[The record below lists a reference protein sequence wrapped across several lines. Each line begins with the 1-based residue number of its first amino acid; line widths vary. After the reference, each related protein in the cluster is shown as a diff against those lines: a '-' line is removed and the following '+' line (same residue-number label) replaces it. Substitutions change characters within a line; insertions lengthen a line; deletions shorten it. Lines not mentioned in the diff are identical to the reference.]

1 MADPHAAAREL
12 LEERPA
18 VESALEAVLA
28 ADESGPWAFDDVDVD
43 SGTFG
48 ELVSRGI
55 VERDGDEYQVAD
67 RDAVRA
73 ALDGETDPSGG
84 SGVGNAAGSGGLT
97 DAVTGLGGAGDGTIR
112 GALRGWRAAIHRDLL
127 GGLFASFLFLL
138 AFRVVT
144 VGSVFRGGR
153 VVLPGN
159 DPYHYLYWVERLAE
173 ADPDRFAF
181 EAIAGVLGGRVN
193 GEPLAYTLGWWMTEF
208 LGGGAEG
215 AAAIVAWIPVIAALV
230 VGLGVYLIAVWT
242 TNDERIAV
250 ASVVVLAL
258 LPGHALYSGIGFFDH
273 HAIDYVWLT
282 LSIVGVTWLARDHET
297 RDPGARLDHL
307 ASPATWG
314 VVAGLA
320 VVFAAM
326 AHHWNGSPILLVGLA
341 VYATL
346 RAASDMR
353 AGWNPLVA
361 ATPVVSALGF
371 GFLLAHRLHTAAG
384 WQEPVAVYAP
394 LLVAVGVALVA
405 VAAAVLGH
413 FGIHPGVH
421 LALSAVSVLPI
432 WFGLNRFLPDVA
444 DRLAERTVGS
454 LLGREGITET
464 RSLFAADYGV
474 IFGPI
479 DHFGWFLF
487 VALPVL
493 AWVAGRCVRDHEPRW
508 LVVVGY
514 ASTLVGFGLVQIRFA
529 GEATAVVAVLSG
541 VGIVY
546 LLSVIDL
553 AARPT
558 PFGERSDRVRL
569 DLRPEGVSGRDVGYA
584 AATVLLVASLS
595 LFMVPA
601 VMDNV
606 AATDEEV
613 EAIEWIDADA
623 DEREGPDYVLNEW
636 GRNRMFNYAVNG
648 QSSSYGYAQSNYEP
662 LIRDPNPDAHADRFQ
677 GRVGY
682 VAISEIED
690 ADAPPDSGYAQ
701 LFEARG
707 SATAAANGSG
717 RFRLEYV
724 TDDGGINV
732 FRPVSGA
739 TVAGQAEP
747 DSTVTVETTVSV
759 AGESF
764 AYERRT
770 TTDGNGS
777 YAVVVAHPGEYTVEV
792 GEGSDEDGAAAGN
805 GTTTGN
811 RTVAVPEGAVS
822 GGERVAV
829 DG

>member
-1 MADPHAAAREL
+1 MADPHAATREL

-18 VESALEAVLA
+18 VESALESVLA
-28 ADESGPWAFDDVDVD
+28 ADDSGPWEFDDVDID

-48 ELVSRGI
+48 ELVSREI
-55 VERDGDEYQVAD
+55 VEREGDEYRVAD
-67 RDAVRA
+67 PEAVRA
-73 ALDGETDPSGG
+73 ALEGEPADASRD
-84 SGVGNAAGSGGLT
+84 ADGSGGISS
-97 DAVTGLGGAGDGTIR
+97 AFGGAAGEDGWVG
-112 GALRGWRAAIHRDLL
+112 GAVRGWREALHRDLL
-127 GGLFASFLFLL
+127 GGLLAAFLFLF
-138 AFRVVT
+138 AFRIAT
-144 VGSVFRGGR
+144 IGSVFRDGR

-173 ADPDRFAF
+173 ASPDRFAF
-181 EAIAGVLGGRVN
+181 ETIGGVLGGRVN
-193 GEPLAYTLGWWMTEF
+193 SEPLAYTLGWWTTEL
-208 LGGGAEG
+208 LGGGVED
-215 AAAIVAWIPVIAALV
+215 AAAIVAWIPVVAALV
-230 VGLGVYLIAVWT
+230 VGFGVFLIAVWT

-297 RDPGARLDHL
+297 RDPDARLGHL
-307 ASPATWG
+307 TSPATWL

-326 AHHWNGSPILLVGLA
+326 AHSWNGSPILLVGLA

-361 ATPVVSALGF
+361 ATPVVSALGL
-371 GFLLAHRLHTAAG
+371 GFLLAHRLHTSAG

-405 VAAAVLGH
+405 VAAAVLGRLDAH
-413 FGIHPGVH
+413 PVIHLVVS
-421 LALSAVSVLPI
+421 ALSVPPI
-432 WFGLNRFLPDVA
+432 WFGLNRFRPDVA

-454 LLGREGITET
+454 LLGREGIAET

-493 AWVAGRCVRDHEPRW
+493 AWVGARCVRDHEPRW

-514 ASTLVGFGLVQIRFA
+514 ASTLVTFGLVQIRFA
-529 GEATAVVAVLSG
+529 GEATGVVAVLSG
-541 VGIVY
+541 VGLVY

-553 AARPT
+553 AERPT
-558 PFGERSDRVRL
+558 PFGDRADRVRL
-569 DLRPEGVSGRDVGYA
+569 DLRPDGVSGRDVGYA

-606 AATDEEV
+606 AATDAEV

-623 DEREGPDYVLNEW
+623 NATEGPDYVLTEW
-636 GRNRMFNYAVNG
+636 GRSRMFNYGVNG
-648 QSSSYGYAQSNYEP
+648 ESNTYGYAQRNYEP
-662 LIRDPNPDAHADRFQ
+662 LIRDPNPDTHADRFQ
-677 GRVGY
+677 GRAGY
-682 VAISEIED
+682 VAIHEIEA
-690 ADAPPDSGYAQ
+690 ADPPPDSGYAQ
-701 LFEARG
+701 LYEAWG
-707 SATAAANGSG
+707 SATPAANGSG
-717 RFRLEYV
+717 RFRLAYV
-724 TDDGGINV
+724 TEEDAIAV
-732 FRPVSGA
+732 FRPVGGA
-739 TVAGQAEP
+739 TVAGQAAP
-747 DSTVTVETTVSV
+747 NATVTVETNVTVPG
-759 AGESF
+759 ASF

-770 TTDGNGS
+770 TTDAKGS
-777 YAVVVAHPGEYTVEV
+777 YAVVVAHPGEYAVDVE
-792 GEGSDEDGAAAGN
+792 GGPEETAAGSAV
-805 GTTTGN
+805 GN
-811 RTVAVPEGAVS
+811 RTVTVPGSAIS
-822 GGERVAV
+822 GGERVAA
-829 DG
+829 GG

>member
-1 MADPHAAAREL
+1 MADPHASTREL
-12 LEERPA
+12 LAERPA
-18 VESALEAVLA
+18 IEEALESVLA

-55 VERDGDEYQVAD
+55 VERVDDDAGDYRVAD
-67 RDAVRA
+67 RGAVRA
-73 ALDGETDPSGG
+73 AIEGEAYASDGS
-84 SGVGNAAGSGGLT
+84 
-97 DAVTGLGGAGDGTIR
+97 GAGDAGGIASLVSGLGDAEDGTVGRAIH
-112 GALRGWRAAIHRDLL
+112 GWRETLHRDLL
-127 GGLFASFLFLL
+127 GGLFASFLFLF
-138 AFRVVT
+138 AYRIVT
-144 VGSVFRGGR
+144 IGSVFRDDR

-173 ADPDRFAF
+173 ANPDRFAF

-193 GEPLAYTLGWWMTEF
+193 SEPLAYTLGWWATEL
-208 LGGGAEG
+208 LGGGVED
-215 AAAIVAWIPVIAALV
+215 AAAIVAWIPVLAALV
-230 VGLGVYLIAVWT
+230 VGLGVFLIALWT

-273 HAIDYVWLT
+273 HALDYVWLT
-282 LSIVGVTWLARDHET
+282 LSILGVTWLARDHET
-297 RDPGARLDHL
+297 REPDARLGHL
-307 ASPATWG
+307 TSPVTWA
-314 VVAGLA
+314 VVAVLG

-326 AHHWNGSPILLVGLA
+326 AHSWNGSPILLVGLA

-371 GFLLAHRLHTAAG
+371 GFLLAYRLHAGAG

-405 VAAAVLGH
+405 VAATVLGR
-413 FGIHPGVH
+413 FDVNPVIH
-421 LALSAVSVLPI
+421 LAVSALSVLPI
-432 WFGLNRFLPDVA
+432 WVGLNRMLPDVA

-454 LLGREGITET
+454 LLGREGIAET

-493 AWVAGRCVRDHEPRW
+493 AWVGARCVADHEPRW
-508 LVVVGY
+508 LVVLGY
-514 ASTLVGFGLVQIRFA
+514 ASTLVTFGLVQIRFA
-529 GEATAVVAVLSG
+529 GEATGVVAVLSG

-546 LLSVIDL
+546 LLSVVDL
-553 AARPT
+553 AERPT
-558 PFGERSDRVRL
+558 PFGDRPKRVRI
-569 DLRPEGVSGRDVGYA
+569 DLWPAGVSGRDVGYA
-584 AATVLLVASLS
+584 AATVLFVASLS
-595 LFMVPA
+595 VFMVPA

-606 AATDEEV
+606 AATDAEV

-636 GRNRMFNYAVNG
+636 GRNRMFNYGVNG
-648 QSSSYGYAQSNYEP
+648 ESNSYGYAQSNYEP
-662 LIRDPNPDAHADRFQ
+662 FIRDPNPDTYADRFQ

-682 VAISEIED
+682 VAIQEIED

-701 LFEARG
+701 LFEAWG
-707 SATAAANGSG
+707 SATPAANGSG
-717 RFRLEYV
+717 RFRLEYL
-724 TDDGGINV
+724 TDGEEIAV
-732 FRPVSGA
+732 FRPVNGA
-739 TVAGQAEP
+739 TVTGQVDP
-747 DSTVTVETTVSV
+747 GSTVTVGTNVTV

-764 AYERRT
+764 TYERRT
-770 TTDGNGS
+770 TADANGT
-777 YAVVVAHPGEYTVEV
+777 YEVVVAHPGEYAVEDGERS
-792 GEGSDEDGAAAGN
+792 GEGGS
-805 GTTTGN
+805 GTTEDATEN
-811 RTVAVPEGAVS
+811 RTVTVPESAVS
-822 GGERVAV
+822 AGERVAV
-829 DG
+829 GG